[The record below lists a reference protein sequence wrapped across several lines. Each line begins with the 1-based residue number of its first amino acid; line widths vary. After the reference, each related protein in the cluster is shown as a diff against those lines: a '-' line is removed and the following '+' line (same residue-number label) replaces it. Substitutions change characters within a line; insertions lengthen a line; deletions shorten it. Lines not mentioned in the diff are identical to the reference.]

1 METRRRVMQ
10 RFSNM
15 LLKGTV
21 LYDCMAFIRF
31 TQRKVKGLDIG
42 STLMQMQKG
51 VVALYKKA

>member
-31 TQRKVKGLDIG
+31 RQRKVKGLDIG
-42 STLMQMQKG
+42 STLMQMQRG
-51 VVALYKKA
+51 GSCIIKKA